1 MTEPR
6 RIAPEELKALEEI
19 LVLLH
24 VCFAYMD
31 GRIDPPS
38 SLHAL
43 TVSDLVKQAEKG
55 EVWAVGS
62 PIVACVFLTK
72 KTDCLYLGKLAVH
85 AAERGNGL
93 ARKLVSLAEDRARD
107 MRKPYLELQTRIELV
122 ENHATFAKL
131 GFTRTATG
139 KHPGFDRVTECT
151 MRKRVTSSV
160 DS

>member
-6 RIAPEELKALEEI
+6 RIAPEDLKALEEI

-43 TVSDLVKQAEKG
+43 TVSDLVKQAENG

-62 PIVACVFLTK
+62 PIVACVFLTE

-93 ARKLVSLAEDRARD
+93 ARKLVSLAENRARD
-107 MRKPYLELQTRIELV
+107 MGKSYLELQTRIELV

>member
-6 RIAPEELKALEEI
+6 LIAPEDLKALEEI

-24 VCFAYMD
+24 LCFAYME

-43 TVSDLVKQAEKG
+43 TVSNLVKQAEKG

-62 PIVACVFLTK
+62 PPIACVFLTE
-72 KTDCLYLGKLAVH
+72 KTDCLYLGKLAVNG
-85 AAERGNGL
+85 AERGNGL
-93 ARKLVSLAEDRARD
+93 ARKMVSLAEDRARD
-107 MRKPYLELQTRIELV
+107 MGKPYLELQTRIELV
-122 ENHATFAKL
+122 ENHAAFAKL

>member
-1 MTEPR
+1 VTEPR
-6 RIAPEELKALEEI
+6 RIAPEDLKALEEI

-43 TVSDLVKQAEKG
+43 TVSYLVKQAENG

-62 PIVACVFLTK
+62 PIVACVFLTE

-93 ARKLVSLAEDRARD
+93 ARKLVSLAENRARD
-107 MRKPYLELQTRIELV
+107 MGKSYLELQTRIELV
-122 ENHATFAKL
+122 ENHAAFAKL

>member
-6 RIAPEELKALEEI
+6 RIAPEDLKALEEI
-19 LVLLH
+19 LVLLRL
-24 VCFAYMD
+24 CFAYME

-38 SLHAL
+38 SLYAL

-62 PIVACVFLTK
+62 PPIACVFLTE

-85 AAERGNGL
+85 GVERGNGL
-93 ARKLVSLAEDRARD
+93 ARKMVSLAEDRARD
-107 MRKPYLELQTRIELV
+107 MGKPYLELQTRIELV
-122 ENHATFAKL
+122 ENHAAFAKL